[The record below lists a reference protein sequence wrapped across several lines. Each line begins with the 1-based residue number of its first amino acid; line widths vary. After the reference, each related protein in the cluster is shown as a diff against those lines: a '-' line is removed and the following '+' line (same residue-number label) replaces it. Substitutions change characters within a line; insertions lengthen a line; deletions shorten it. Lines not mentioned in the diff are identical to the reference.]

1 VVAAGLIPLVVPGL
15 VIGFLSLRQT
25 TSEAVRKASWLA
37 IGASV
42 AWAVIFIVIVASVGG
57 SAAGC
62 GGYPAAVRQAYEKAL
77 SDLSSNAPVSTRAA
91 DFARAA
97 SLANAS
103 AAATGQIGVRTAL
116 FSMADD
122 MWAARAEIAAGRPIS
137 AALRQ
142 HLTDDGKAP
151 SGSCAS

>member
-1 VVAAGLIPLVVPGL
+1 MAAGLIPLVVPGL

-62 GGYPAAVRQAYEKAL
+62 VYPAAVRQAYEKAL

-122 MWAARAEIAAGRPIS
+122 MWAARADIAAGRPIS